1 MSSHF
6 TVLASLALAIFF
18 SPETLVLGLIIAGDK
33 LVPRLAAFA
42 FAIGGILGIAFA
54 TGIGL
59 WIAHAAG
66 AGTAAPTHHGWPGFI
81 VRVLIAAALLT
92 IGAAVAAALSL
103 LTTPG
108 NAPIPQLAAQG
119 GDDH

>member
-1 MSSHF
+1 MINQKAQ
-6 TVLASLALAIFF
+6 VLAF
-18 SPETLVLGLIIAGDK
+18 GD
-33 LVPRLAAFA
+33 
-42 FAIGGILGIAFA
+42 
-54 TGIGL
+54 
-59 WIAHAAG
+59 
-66 AGTAAPTHHGWPGFI
+66 GF
-81 VRVLIAAALLT
+81 ALLT